1 VKKEAP
7 KQAKKRELESDTSE
21 DEDAEFQKRIEK
33 EK

>member
-7 KQAKKRELESDTSE
+7 KAAKKRELESSE
-21 DEDAEFQKRIEK
+21 DEDAAFQNRIEK